1 MKKRLG
7 YIFIFSGIALIPVL
21 LWLMFE
27 GKFPSEL
34 TEIFSFLITLVLFFS
49 GFALIIY
56 DAEPAKRKRKARL
69 RLIISLTLVLLGLYM
84 KFNHMYGAGITFIN
98 GVLMFC
104 FSYVPLLVLSRYE
117 KWKDFTSNKFHTIT
131 VSIADLLSIISVSY
145 GVLGKA
151 MHWPLAFHFLIF
163 GAVLFGISF
172 IAWNRIFRYSL
183 QKSRE
188 SEIKL
193 NETLKEL
200 KTKHE
205 IIEEK
210 NKEITDS
217 INYAKRIQSA
227 LLPDENDLKKIFP
240 DSFILFKPKDIVS
253 GDFYWMAKTENHF
266 FYVTADC
273 TGHGV
278 PGGFMSMLGSSFLNE
293 IIVENKLREPAEIL
307 DRLREKV
314 ISALKQTGETGENK
328 DGMDL
333 VLIRVS
339 NDLTKLSYASA
350 NNEFYIIRN
359 NEMHF
364 YYPDKQPI
372 GFIGAHQKPF
382 IQHEVQ
388 LMKGDVI
395 YTFTDGYADQFGG
408 DKGKKLKYK
417 NMETLFMENHLKN
430 FSGQKIIYENFI
442 ENWRGSLEQNDD
454 ICVIGI
460 RI

>member
-1 MKKRLG
+1 MKKKAG
-7 YIFIFSGIALIPVL
+7 YIFIFSGIVLIPIL
-21 LWLMFE
+21 LWMMFD
-27 GKFPSEL
+27 GMFPSEL
-34 TEIFSFLITLVLFFS
+34 AEIFSFLLTLVLFFT
-49 GFALIIY
+49 GFALIVF
-56 DAEPAKRKRKARL
+56 DAEPEKRKRKARL
-69 RLIISLTLVLLGLYM
+69 RLIISLILVLLGLNM
-84 KFNHMYGAGITFIN
+84 KVNHLYGAGIVFIN

-117 KWKDFTSNKFHTIT
+117 KWKDFTSNKFHTLT

-151 MHWPLAFHFLIF
+151 MHWPLAFHFLVF

-172 IAWNRIFRYSL
+172 IAWNRIFRHSL

-227 LLPDENDLKKIFP
+227 LLPDESDFKNIFP
-240 DSFILFKPKDIVS
+240 DSFILFHPKDIVS
-253 GDFYWMAKTENHF
+253 GDFYWMAKTDKYF
-266 FYVTADC
+266 FYATADC

-293 IIVENKLREPAEIL
+293 IIVENHNYEPAEIL
-307 DRLREKV
+307 NRLREKV
-314 ISALKQTGETGENK
+314 ISALKQTGEAGENK
-328 DGMDL
+328 DGMDI
-333 VLIRVS
+333 VLIRIS
-339 NDLTKLSYASA
+339 NDFTKLCYAAA

-359 NEMHF
+359 NEMLF
-364 YYPDKQPI
+364 YSPDKQPI
-372 GFIGAHQKPF
+372 GYIGEYQKPF
-382 IQHEVQ
+382 SQHEIS
-388 LMKGDVI
+388 LEKGDII
-395 YTFTDGYADQFGG
+395 YSFTDGFADQFGG
-408 DKGKKLKYK
+408 EKGKKLKYK
-417 NMETLFMENHLKN
+417 NMETLLMQNHKKN
-430 FSGQKIIYENFI
+430 LSEQKIIYFQFI
-442 ENWRGSLEQNDD
+442 ENWRGQLEQNDD

-460 RI
+460 KI